1 MKKMFKMIIA
11 LVFVL
16 TLVSAPSIA
25 LAAPQPILVYEDP
38 SMGYK
43 YFEYQPSSLIIQPD
57 HSDILR
63 NNVNGGAWYVQAGQQ
78 LFFNCFFDFDSTY
91 EFKIVRTSPSPQE
104 VIVTEV
110 VFTENFGITT
120 LPMEQS
126 GLYLI
131 IVTPKTSLGAMIN
144 SYCVEIQ

>member
-1 MKKMFKMIIA
+1 MKKTSKIIIA

-16 TLVSAPSIA
+16 TLASAPSIA

-43 YFEYQPSSLIIQPD
+43 YFEYQPSSLIIQPG

-63 NNVNGGAWYVQAGQQ
+63 NNVNGGVWYVQAGQQ
-78 LFFNCFFDFDSTY
+78 LYFNCSFDYASTY
-91 EFKIVRTSPSPQE
+91 EFKIVRTSTSPQE
-104 VIVTEV
+104 IIVSETV
-110 VFTENFGITT
+110 YTDGFGITT

-126 GLYLI
+126 GTYLI
-131 IVTPKTSLGAMIN
+131 IVEPKTSLGAMIN
-144 SYCVEIQ
+144 SYAVQIQ